1 MMNAEQKT
9 KYRTALQ
16 GVIHACQNSI
26 AMAKSDIE
34 YLEEEEEPSAISYET
49 TKQVLEDLRYK
60 FNNIRSL

>member
-1 MMNAEQKT
+1 MNAEQKA

-16 GVIHACQNSI
+16 DVIHACDNSI